1 MKMMRI
7 IAIILIMASVTALF
21 ACGTVNNSKDE
32 TNDILTDE
40 EKGSIVLLDEYES
53 YVTDKGLTETIVKEN
68 MKDRKVT
75 IFGEDYVGVY
85 QETRSGRSSY
95 MTDCYQDALGREF
108 YFRCDT
114 DELDGF
120 DLSTLQLLNRDYYLD
135 DVKEPQKHA
144 EELAKEI
151 AQTYVDDIDEY
162 EMVTKSSI
170 TDREKDG
177 KTYYLTRYTIE
188 FIKKV
193 AGYETLDKVTVGVN
207 SKGTVFFVSVGD
219 IDVFSDADLKIDKEA
234 LDKSI
239 DLAVTNDYENSSYQV
254 IGYNIRQQKLYAMFN
269 GDVCIVTSLGVNL
282 KTEVGDEFAT
292 GVMIM
297 TKIGERVLAKE

>member
-1 MKMMRI
+1 MKMIRI
-7 IAIILIMASVTALF
+7 TANLLALASVMMLF
-21 ACGTVNNSKDE
+21 ACGS
-32 TNDILTDE
+32 
-40 EKGSIVLLDEYES
+40 EKKTITLLEEYES
-53 YVTDKGLTETIVKEN
+53 YVTDVANDGVLSGDIVTSTVWQDKTIVKEN

-85 QETRSGRSSY
+85 QETRSGRNSY
-95 MTDCYQDALGREF
+95 MFDCYQDALGREF

-120 DLSTLQLLNRDYYLD
+120 SLSTPQLLNRDYYLD

-162 EMVTKSSI
+162 EMVTKSST

-193 AGYETLDKVTVGVN
+193 AGYETMDKVTVGIN

-219 IDVFSDADLKIDKEA
+219 IDVFSNADLKIDKES

-239 DLAVTNDYENSSYQV
+239 DLAVTNAYENSSYQV
-254 IGYNIRQQKLYAMFN
+254 IGYDIMQQKLYAMFN

-282 KTEVGDEFAT
+282 KTEVGEEFAT
-292 GVMIM
+292 GIMIT
-297 TKIGERVLAKE
+297 TKIGERS